1 MQKTN
6 KELAEFYGI
15 KVGDVVKIYD
25 QSGISDYDLTFNV
38 VLRDGIKLIRTDL
51 RRGTKFDPW
60 ILADRRYEVIEPKKK
75 VGETK
80 CGDYDKCSNCPL
92 YYLHGC
98 KDGSTDGNETLYD
111 LINTAFYMKTGNKT
125 YADHPIYK
133 AFKAELDKEVE

>member
-6 KELAEFYGI
+6 KEIAEFYGI

-38 VLRDGIKLIRTDL
+38 VFMDGIKLIRADL
-51 RRGTKFDPW
+51 RRGTEFDPW
-60 ILADRRYEVIEPKKK
+60 ILATRKYEVIKPKKK
-75 VGETK
+75 YGDLK
-80 CGDYDKCSNCPL
+80 CNDFDNCSSCPL
-92 YYLHGC
+92 RAFTCDHAA
-98 KDGSTDGNETLYD
+98 NTLYGI
-111 LINTAFYMKTGNKT
+111 LEEGCIAYGY

>member
-25 QSGISDYDLTFNV
+25 KSGISDYDLTFNV

-51 RRGTKFDPW
+51 RRGTEFDPW

-75 VGETK
+75 YGDLK
-80 CGDYDKCSNCPL
+80 CKDFYSCRECPL
-92 YYLHGC
+92 RAFSC
-98 KDGSTDGNETLYD
+98 GSVADNTLYVVLDETLIKHGYG
-111 LINTAFYMKTGNKT
+111 T
-125 YADHPIYK
+125 DHPIYK
-133 AFKAELDKEVE
+133 AFKAELDKEVDE

>member
-38 VLRDGIKLIRTDL
+38 VLRDDIKLIRTDL
-51 RRGTKFDPW
+51 RNGTEFDPW
-60 ILADRRYEVIEPKKK
+60 VLADRRYEVIKHKKIY
-75 VGETK
+75 GDLK
-80 CGDYDKCSNCPL
+80 CKDFHDCTECPL
-92 YYLHGC
+92 RAFGC
-98 KDGSTDGNETLYD
+98 TNTAGNTLYGV
-111 LINTAFYMKTGNKT
+111 LEEACVRRYGLSTN
-125 YADHPIYK
+125 HPIYK